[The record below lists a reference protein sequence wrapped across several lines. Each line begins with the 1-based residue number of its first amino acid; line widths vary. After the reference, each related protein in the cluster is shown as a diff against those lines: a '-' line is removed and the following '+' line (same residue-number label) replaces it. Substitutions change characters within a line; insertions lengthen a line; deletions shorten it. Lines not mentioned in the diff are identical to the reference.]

1 MDFKKGYKI
10 KPKRIDHYE
19 DGLVIFTDGTREM
32 FANERC
38 CLEYGYHYNKKTG
51 KCYAYPI
58 SRDIKSRLNTK
69 GKAKD
74 FGEGN
79 KIRST
84 TNSLISGSN
93 NKTGGGNNNLLI
105 SGSFHEVGLNMQ
117 DSSLIGGNFGKVLRR
132 GEVVIGGGGF
142 YDTSTALGTAGLTQM
157 STILLSGT
165 TTNASDTNLS
175 IQGDGSSYITV
186 QTNSLLAFECHVNA
200 LVTGGDD
207 GTAGHYRYEKIVG
220 TVLVN
225 NSGTRTYNQTT
236 TTVKSNGT
244 VGGTATTLGNT
255 GDDVTLTVVGTAS
268 TNVQW
273 SASIIITE
281 NKLATVTF

>member
-10 KPKRIDHYE
+10 KPKRID
-19 DGLVIFTDGTREM
+19 DNGLVIFTDGTREM

-38 CLEYGYHYNKKTG
+38 CLEYGYHYNKQTG
-51 KCYAYPI
+51 KCYAYPV
-58 SRDIKSRLNTK
+58 SRAVTKKLNIKDK
-69 GKAKD
+69 VKD
-74 FGEGN
+74 FGAGN
-79 KIRST
+79 KIKGTS
-84 TNSLISGSN
+84 NSLISGSS
-93 NKTGGGNNNLLI
+93 NKTEGGNNNLLV
-105 SGSFHEVGLNMQ
+105 SGSFHEVGLNIQ

-142 YDTSTALGTAGLTQM
+142 YDTSTDSGTAGLTQM

-165 TTNASDTNLS
+165 TTNATETNLS

-186 QTNSLLAFECHVNA
+186 QSNSLLAFECHINA
-200 LVTGGDD
+200 ICTGGDD

-220 TVLVN
+220 TVLIN
-225 NSGTRTYNQTT
+225 EDGDRTYNQTT

-244 VGGTATTLGNT
+244 IGSTATTLGNT
-255 GDDVTLTVVGTAS
+255 GDDVSIIVVGTLNL
-268 TNVQW
+268 NVQW